1 MANKTYWR
9 FIWQQIINYCIFNTF
24 YVYVGII
31 FGILRTI
38 QIFIHKLI
46 GIFLINRVVYIE
58 YFHRIK
64 IQIII
69 FVLFLFQIMKNEGK
83 RAKVEYFNLSLKSN
97 SRFHVYFVYLVEI
110 INSTNKQ
117 IQSLYTYDVTWM
129 RLLEIHLRIICS
141 NIVKNGLI
149 LAH

>member
-1 MANKTYWR
+1 MEIYLATNNISLYIQYIFFVIRK
-9 FIWQQIINYCIFNTF
+9 IIDVCIDD
-24 YVYVGII
+24 
-31 FGILRTI
+31 
-38 QIFIHKLI
+38 
-46 GIFLINRVVYIE
+46 
-58 YFHRIK
+58 FHRIR
-64 IQIII
+64 IQILIV
-69 FVLFLFQIMKNEGK
+69 VLFLFQIMKNEEK
-83 RAKVEYFNLSLKSN
+83 RTKVEYFNLSLKSN
-97 SRFHVYFVYLVEI
+97 SRFHVYFVYLVKI